1 MTNTKSSP
9 FSVDQARE
17 LMAAIR
23 RQVFVPEVTTM
34 GPCPRCGA
42 GSRGGSDCADC
53 LADDLD
59 RILETADGHAYV
71 AACRRQ
77 REAERSVMSQVEMMG
92 GGLRSTPSYT
102 TAPPL
107 VG

>member
-34 GPCPRCGA
+34 GACATGCGNPA
-42 GSRGGSDCADC
+42 RGGGTCADC
-53 LADDLD
+53 LGTDLGELID
-59 RILETADGHAYV
+59 SSAGVAYV
-71 AACRRQ
+71 YACEAL

-92 GGLRSTPSYT
+92 GGRK
-102 TAPPL
+102 
-107 VG
+107 